1 MLPED
6 LKEKLMEVDSSRKK
20 REEISYW
27 ITKKPHYVRETLQWC
42 FNEESE
48 LLVQSA
54 WVLEIICERKPESFT
69 KYMHLFFE
77 QLLNIKNDSA
87 LRSCAK
93 ICEMLCHFHYMK
105 TLGLFSEILN
115 KEEREII
122 TECCFDWLITD
133 QKVAC
138 QAPAMQCLYY
148 LGWDHDKKWIY
159 PELRN
164 ILVKNA
170 PNQSA
175 GYQARARKIL
185 KRISGKDF

>member
-6 LKEKLMEVDSSRKK
+6 LKQKLMEVDSSKTK
-20 REEISYW
+20 RVEIAMW
-27 ITKKPHYVRETLQWC
+27 VTKKTHYVRETLQWC
-42 FNEESE
+42 FAEDSE

-54 WVLEIICERKPESFT
+54 WVLEIICEYKAKNFF

-77 QLLNIKNDSA
+77 KLPTIKNDSA

-93 ICEMLCHFHYMK
+93 ICEMLCHYHFMK
-105 TLGLFSEILN
+105 SCGVFYEVLN
-115 KEEREII
+115 KNERKII

-148 LGWDHDKKWIY
+148 LGWDNDKIWIY
-159 PELRN
+159 PELRD
-164 ILVKNA
+164 ILITNA
-170 PNQSA
+170 PHKSA

-185 KRISGKDF
+185 KKIS

>member
-6 LKEKLMEVDSSRKK
+6 LKEKLMEVDSSKKK
-20 REEISYW
+20 RLEIAFW

-42 FNEESE
+42 FKPESE
-48 LLVQSA
+48 LLVNAS
-54 WVLEIICERKPESFT
+54 WVLEIICEHKPQLFF

-77 QLLNIKNDSA
+77 ELPNIKNDSA

-93 ICEMLCHFHYMK
+93 ICQQLCYEHYMLK
-105 TLGLFSEILN
+105 YTYFRDILSEN
-115 KEEREII
+115 KRKIM

-138 QAPAMQCLYY
+138 QAPAMSALYY
-148 LGWDHDKKWIY
+148 LGKDKMGAWIY
-159 PELRN
+159 PELKN
-164 ILVKNA
+164 ILTENA
-170 PNQSA
+170 PHKSA

-185 KRISGKDF
+185 KRIP